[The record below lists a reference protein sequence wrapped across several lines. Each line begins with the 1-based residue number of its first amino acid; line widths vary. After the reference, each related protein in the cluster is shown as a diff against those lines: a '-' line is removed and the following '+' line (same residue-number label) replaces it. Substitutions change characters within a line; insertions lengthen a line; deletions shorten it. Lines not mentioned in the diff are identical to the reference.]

1 MEQNIGF
8 IGAGAM
14 GSALIAGLIKSGLV
28 SPDKIF
34 AYDISKERLENL
46 KKDYGI
52 RVAHDSRSVVERA
65 EVIIL
70 AVKPQ
75 NLPEAVQG
83 LSFGLSHLI
92 ISVAAG
98 ISLKQLMDWLGPE
111 LAIIR
116 AVPNTPALVGEGI
129 TALAANPAVTAEQK
143 ELALAIF
150 GSVGRALMLPEEQLN
165 AVTGLSGSG
174 PAYVYLMIEALA
186 DGGVWCGLPR
196 DVALELAA
204 QTFLGAAKMVLLTG
218 EHPAMLKDK
227 VASPGG
233 TTIAGLGVLERRGVR
248 GALMEAVKAGTER
261 ARALSEEQAK

>member
-1 MEQNIGF
+1 MEQTIGF

-14 GSALIAGLIKSGLV
+14 GGALIAGLVKSGLV
-28 SPDKIF
+28 SPEKIF
-34 AYDISKERLENL
+34 AYDICLERLENL

-52 RVAHDSRSVVERA
+52 RVVANAQSLVEKA
-65 EVIIL
+65 GIVIL

-83 LSFGLSHLI
+83 LNFKPSHLI
-92 ISVAAG
+92 ISIAAG
-98 ISLKQLMDWLGPE
+98 ISLKQLMNWLGPE

-186 DGGVWCGLPR
+186 AGGVWCGLPR
-196 DVALELAA
+196 DVAVQLAA
-204 QTFLGAAKMVLLTG
+204 QTLLGAARMVLLTG
-218 EHPAMLKDK
+218 EHPAVLKDR
-227 VASPGG
+227 VTSPGG
-233 TTIAGLGVLERRGVR
+233 TTIAGLEVLERRAVR
-248 GALMEAVKAGTER
+248 GALMEAVKAGAER
-261 ARALSEEQAK
+261 ARALSEEQA

>member
-1 MEQNIGF
+1 MNQTIGF

-14 GSALIAGLIKSGLV
+14 GGALIAGLIKSGLI
-28 SPDKIF
+28 SPGKIY
-34 AYDISKERLENL
+34 AYDICRERLENVGEE
-46 KKDYGI
+46 YGI
-52 RVAHDSRSVVERA
+52 QIAYNSQEVLDKA

-83 LSFGLSHLI
+83 LNFKPSHLI

-98 ISLKQLMDWLGPE
+98 IALKQLMNWLGPN

-129 TALAANPAVTAEQK
+129 TALAANPVVSTEQK

-150 GSVGRALMLPEEQLN
+150 GSVGRAVLLPEEQLD

-174 PAYVYLMIEALA
+174 PAYAYLMIEALA
-186 DGGVWCGLPR
+186 DGGVWCGLSR

-204 QTFLGAAKMVLLTG
+204 RTLLGAAKMVLQTG
-218 EHPAMLKDK
+218 EHPAVLKDR

-233 TTIAGLGVLERRGVR
+233 TTIAGLEVLERRAVR
-248 GALMEAVKAGTER
+248 GALMEAVKAGAER
-261 ARALSEEQAK
+261 ARALSEGHKE

>member
-1 MEQNIGF
+1 MEQTIGF

-14 GSALIAGLIKSGLV
+14 GGALIAGLIKSGLI
-28 SPDKIF
+28 SPGNIF
-34 AYDISKERLENL
+34 AYDICRERLENL
-46 KKDYGI
+46 KKEYGI
-52 RVAHDSRSVVERA
+52 QTVHNGQSVLNEA
-65 EVIIL
+65 GVIIL

-75 NLPEAVQG
+75 NLPEAIQG
-83 LSFGLSHLI
+83 LNFKPSHLI

-98 ISLKQLMDWLGPE
+98 ISLKQLMDWLGPG

-129 TALAANPAVTAEQK
+129 TVLAANPAVNPEQK

-150 GSVGRALMLPEEQLN
+150 GSVGRALLLPEEHLN

-174 PAYVYLMIEALA
+174 PAYAYLIIEALA

-204 QTFLGAAKMVLLTG
+204 QTLLGAAKMVLLTG
-218 EHPAMLKDK
+218 EHPAVLKDR

-233 TTIAGLGVLERRGVR
+233 TTIAGLEVLERRAVR
-248 GALMEAVKAGTER
+248 GAFMEAVKVGAER
-261 ARALSEEQAK
+261 ARALSEEQEK